1 MTIKEQLLQLAEKLP
16 EGATWDDVFYEVYT
30 RRQVELGMKDVDEGR
45 TVSDEDARR
54 EFLK

>member
-1 MTIKEQLLQLAEKLP
+1 MTIKEQVRRVIDELP
-16 EGATWDDVFYEVYT
+16 ETATWDDIVFELST
-30 RRQVELGMKDVDEGR
+30 HRQVALGMQDVDEGR

>member
-1 MTIKEQLLQLAEKLP
+1 MTIKEQLLELAEKLP
-16 EGATWDDVFYEVYT
+16 DGATWDDVFYEVYT

-54 EFLK
+54 ESLK

>member
-1 MTIKEQLLQLAEKLP
+1 MTIKEQIHKLAEELS
-16 EGATWDDVFYEVYT
+16 ESATWDDVFYEIYI
-30 RRQVELGMKDVDEGR
+30 RRQVALGMQDVDEGR

>member
-16 EGATWDDVFYEVYT
+16 DGATWDDVFYEVYT

>member
-1 MTIKEQLLQLAEKLP
+1 MTIKDQVHQLADELP
-16 EGATWDDVFYEVYT
+16 ESATWDDVFYEVYT
-30 RRQVELGMKDVDEGR
+30 RRQVALGMQDVDEGR

>member
-16 EGATWDDVFYEVYT
+16 ESATWDDVFYEVYT

>member
-1 MTIKEQLLQLAEKLP
+1 MTIKEQLLELAEKLP
-16 EGATWDDVFYEVYT
+16 DGATWDDVFYEVYT